1 MNGNNRMTALEQ
13 NTRKKQ
19 NRGMYTAFLTA
30 SILSLLVAVALFSMG
45 HRMEAGPFVIGTF
58 VFLALFVRVSE
69 FWSVTAFT
77 LWVTAFVATAMYFPK
92 FFTNVNGVET
102 KPYIMNIIQFIMFG
116 MGTTLSIKDF
126 KRVFLIPQ
134 AIIIGIVLQYTIM
147 PFVGKFIAILFA
159 PNPEVAAGIV
169 LNGSCPGGVASNVI
183 NFLARTNVALSVT
196 LTAVSTLVAPIMT
209 PAMTKWL
216 AGAYIEID
224 FMAMLISILKMVI
237 FPVIGGLMFNNIL
250 KRMATLNPNFSRVS
264 EGIMRS
270 LPFFSMLGICVANG
284 ILTAYSRDSL
294 LIGTI
299 VFSILISIV
308 LHNFMGYVLG
318 YWGSRALGLGI
329 IDSRTVAV
337 EVGLQNSA
345 MASGLAINVLHSTL
359 ASLPGVVFA
368 SWQNMSGAILASW
381 WARHPAADSNAAVKA
396 EKATEPA

>member
-1 MNGNNRMTALEQ
+1 MTALEQ
-13 NTRKKQ
+13 STKKQ
-19 NRGMYTAFLTA
+19 NRGMYTALLSV
-30 SILSLLVAVALFSMG
+30 SILSLLTAAALLILG
-45 HRMEAGPFVIGTF
+45 YRMEAGPFVIGSF
-58 VFLALFVRVSE
+58 VFLALFVRGSQ

-77 LWVTAFVATAMYFPK
+77 LWVTAFVATAMYYPK
-92 FFTNVNGVET
+92 MFTNVNGVET

-134 AIIIGIVLQYTIM
+134 AIIIGIVLQYTVM

-196 LTAVSTLVAPIMT
+196 LTAVSTLFAPIMT
-209 PAMTKWL
+209 PTMSKWL
-216 AGAYIEID
+216 AGAYIEIN
-224 FMAMLISILKMVI
+224 FMDMMVSILKMVI
-237 FPVIGGLMFNNIL
+237 FPVAGGLLFNSLL
-250 KRMATLNPNFSRVS
+250 KRMATINPNFSKVS
-264 EGIMRS
+264 DGIMRS

-308 LHNFMGYVLG
+308 LHNFMGYILG
-318 YWGSRALGLGI
+318 YWGARISGLGI

-345 MASGLAINVLHSTL
+345 MASGLAINVLHSQL

-381 WARHPAADSNAAVKA
+381 WARRPVVEGKVVAKEAKA
-396 EKATEPA
+396 SESI